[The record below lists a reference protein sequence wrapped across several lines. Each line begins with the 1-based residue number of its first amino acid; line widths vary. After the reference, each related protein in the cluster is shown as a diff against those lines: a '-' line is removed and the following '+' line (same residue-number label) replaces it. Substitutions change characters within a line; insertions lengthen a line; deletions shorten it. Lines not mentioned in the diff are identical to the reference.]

1 MVGKE
6 FYNIKNDSDENAWKF
21 YEDFYSEKLDKS
33 KKTLDIKGKKY
44 DVSGDVCFNIRLK
57 SNNKFTLL
65 SSIIKDDLDT
75 NQQEELNNLL
85 NTFFIHQWI

>member
-33 KKTLDIKGKKY
+33 KKTLDIKGKNMMYQEMYVLIY
-44 DVSGDVCFNIRLK
+44 DLNQ
-57 SNNKFTLL
+57 
-65 SSIIKDDLDT
+65 IISL
-75 NQQEELNNLL
+75 
-85 NTFFIHQWI
+85 HY

>member
-33 KKTLDIKGKKY
+33 KKTLDIKGKNMMY
-44 DVSGDVCFNIRLK
+44 QEMYGLIYGLNQIISLHYWAVLLK
-57 SNNKFTLL
+57 M
-65 SSIIKDDLDT
+65 I
-75 NQQEELNNLL
+75 
-85 NTFFIHQWI
+85 